1 MKNLI
6 LIGFMGAGK
15 TTAGKLLAK
24 EKEMGFTDTDERI
37 VSEQGRE
44 IPDIFARDAGQEA
57 EPGAAQKPW
66 VCRLPVRFQADDSG
80 AGKE

>member
-37 VSEQGRE
+37 VLEQGRE
-44 IPDIFARDAGQEA
+44 IPDIFAEDGEA
-57 EPGAAQKPW
+57 AWMQ
-66 VCRLPVRFQADDSG
+66 
-80 AGKE
+80 